1 MGNDGPRWEKKST
14 NSVAPKT
21 LGETSDKSQK
31 YLFTLKSLQNPNF
44 VKYYIIYIYICNI
57 CYYYIYGHVIP
68 SKIMDIMW
76 TTNKYIALTGLMIF
90 IPINNTFVISI

>member
-44 VKYYIIYIYICNI
+44 VKYYILYIYV
-57 CYYYIYGHVIP
+57 IYVI
-68 SKIMDIMW
+68 IIYMDM
-76 TTNKYIALTGLMIF
+76 
-90 IPINNTFVISI
+90 